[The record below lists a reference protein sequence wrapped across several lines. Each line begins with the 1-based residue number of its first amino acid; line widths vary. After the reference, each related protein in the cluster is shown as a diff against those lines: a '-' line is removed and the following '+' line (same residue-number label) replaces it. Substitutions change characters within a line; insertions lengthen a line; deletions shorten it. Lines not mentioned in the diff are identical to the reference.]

1 MNATIRYQMQL
12 QKRIEQLEA
21 MLTALGVELPN
32 IKGKNEGGDAA
43 TLEAE
48 NLVVARPVPEQW
60 LTAKEV
66 AKLIGRSHQW
76 VKNKD
81 SALPSSAK
89 RLSNSGRRTRLYLW
103 NDNTRHLFNIQL

>member
-21 MLTALGVELPN
+21 MLLALGVELPN

-48 NLVVARPVPEQW
+48 NLVAARPASEQW

-66 AKLIGRSHQW
+66 AKLMGRSHQW

-81 SALPSSAK
+81 SALPGSSK

-103 NDNTRHLFNIQL
+103 NENTRHLFNIQL

>member
-1 MNATIRYQMQL
+1 MNAMMRTQLQMQR
-12 QKRIEQLEA
+12 RIDKLEA
-21 MLTALGVELPN
+21 MLTALGVELPTD
-32 IKGKNEGGDAA
+32 KGKNEGGDAA

-48 NLVVARPVPEQW
+48 NLVESRPVSEQW

-66 AKLIGRSHQW
+66 AEKMGRSHQW

-81 SALPSSAK
+81 SALPNSAK

-103 NDNTRHLFNIQL
+103 NENTRHLFNIQL